1 MMERVTGVSSSN
13 RMKGAIDENAPWE
26 IIIPSSFFAASAVCY
41 AQPTLAPSLLFGLLA
56 FAAVFVSP
64 MVRFFTR
71 PVTEGFTCALTDAIN
86 TITDDRYSDQRE
98 KFFDAIASFISKSFQ
113 STALK
118 AALKESLVASLTDE
132 DLQNAMLNTLET
144 ALIKASENE
153 GMRSAALSIIRQA
166 FIQALNDEEFVRD
179 LMSSIV
185 GALVKASKEEEL
197 TSAILDVVTRAVSQA
212 LADENFTKEIRGAV
226 KDCLRDG
233 DIYKSGV
240 KGMLSAAFG
249 GAAEVPRSLTKK
261 DSNQLK

>member
-1 MMERVTGVSSSN
+1 M
-13 RMKGAIDENAPWE
+13 
-26 IIIPSSFFAASAVCY
+26 
-41 AQPTLAPSLLFGLLA
+41 
-56 FAAVFVSP
+56 
-64 MVRFFTR
+64 
-71 PVTEGFTCALTDAIN
+71 
-86 TITDDRYSDQRE
+86 
-98 KFFDAIASFISKSFQ
+98 
-113 STALK
+113 K

-261 DSNQLK
+261 ESNQLK